1 MIIYNSKSDNE
12 CDVILISG
20 LASCQ
25 PNSSPVTNKILV
37 SHFFEILK
45 FYAIAATYGDIRYP
59 RYFELVKPIALI
71 DKASEKSPNN
81 GLNNSLTLSL
91 SHNGGTQHKSQHY
104 FKTGHEHQISPRAL
118 RHCLQNH
125 RMGWRRHAI
134 TRETYK
140 PVL

>member
-25 PNSSPVTNKILV
+25 PNSSTVTNKILV
-37 SHFFEILK
+37 SHFFRNSK
-45 FYAIAATYGDIRYP
+45 VFAIAATYGDIRCP
-59 RYFELVKPIALI
+59 RYFKLVKLIALI
-71 DKASEKSPNN
+71 NKASEKSLNN

-91 SHNGGTQHKSQHY
+91 SHNGGTQRKSQHY

-118 RHCLQNH
+118 RHCLPNH
-125 RMGWRRHAI
+125 
-134 TRETYK
+134 
-140 PVL
+140 